1 MVCGLTDND
10 IHEAASCTQVS
21 YSHLLGP
28 TPTVNCLVITMFLL
42 LHHLNLLLLLLLLL
56 LLSFFGS
63 FFSSDWPFCSVFGGH

>member
-10 IHEAASCTQVS
+10 IHEAAGCTQVS
-21 YSHLLGP
+21 YSHLLGS

-42 LHHLNLLLLLLLLL
+42 LHLLNLLLLLLL

-63 FFSSDWPFCSVFGGH
+63 FFSSDWPFCSFLGGH